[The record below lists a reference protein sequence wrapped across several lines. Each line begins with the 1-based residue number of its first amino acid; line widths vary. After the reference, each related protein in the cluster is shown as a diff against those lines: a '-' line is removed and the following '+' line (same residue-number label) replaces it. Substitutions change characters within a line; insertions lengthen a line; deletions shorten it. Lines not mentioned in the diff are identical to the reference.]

1 MLEKDKFLKKI
12 NLYIVL
18 LVVFISSHVFAENN
32 LPKLLNYNS
41 ELKMLNV
48 IKDLKESLQILQTW
62 FSPSFPVGS
71 FSYSHGLEAMINDN
85 FIKSKEDILDYL
97 KCILKYGTGKN
108 DIILMKYTYQG
119 EELNELALSLCPS
132 KERKIE
138 SIEMGNAFR
147 KVLADS
153 WDFKILENTA
163 YPIAVAKA
171 AKYFNIPLNL
181 TLVSYLQSFVSNLIN
196 VCIKHIPIGQKIG
209 QDCIIQTYDLIREIE
224 KESENLNLEDLGGI
238 CFNSDIYSIK
248 HENLK
253 TRIYK
258 T

>member
-1 MLEKDKFLKKI
+1 MELVEPIAINTKK
-12 NLYIVL
+12 
-18 LVVFISSHVFAENN
+18 NN
-32 LPKLLNYNS
+32 SK
-41 ELKMLNV
+41 
-48 IKDLKESLQILQTW
+48 KDLKESLQILQTW
-62 FSPSFPVGS
+62 FSPSFPIGS
-71 FSYSHGLEAMINDN
+71 FSYSHGLEAMINDDL
-85 FIKSKEDILDYL
+85 IKSKEDILDYL
-97 KCILKYGTGKN
+97 KSVLKHGTGKN
-108 DIILMKYTYQG
+108 DIILIKHSYQG
-119 EELNELALSLCPS
+119 EELNELALSLCPT

-147 KVLADS
+147 KVLSDS
-153 WDFKILENTA
+153 WNFKIEENTA

-171 AKYFNIPLNL
+171 AKHFGIPLNL

-209 QDCIIQTYDLIREIE
+209 QDCVIQTYELIRELE
-224 KESENLNLEDLGGI
+224 KESENFTLEDIGGI

>member
-1 MLEKDKFLKKI
+1 MELVEPIAINTKI
-12 NLYIVL
+12 KN
-18 LVVFISSHVFAENN
+18 
-32 LPKLLNYNS
+32 K
-41 ELKMLNV
+41 
-48 IKDLKESLQILQTW
+48 KDLKESLQILQTW

-85 FIKSKEDILDYL
+85 LIKSKEDILNYL
-97 KCILKYGTGKN
+97 KCILKLGTGKN
-108 DIILMKYTYQG
+108 DIILMKYTYHG

-147 KVLADS
+147 KVLVDS
-153 WDFKILENTA
+153 WDFNIQENTA

-171 AKYFNIPLNL
+171 AKHFNIPLNL
-181 TLVSYLQSFVSNLIN
+181 TLVSYLQSFASNLIN
-196 VCIKHIPIGQKIG
+196 VCIKHIQIGQKIG
-209 QDCIIQTYDLIREIE
+209 QDCVIQTYELIRELE
-224 KESENLNLEDLGGI
+224 KESENFTLEDLGGI
-238 CFNSDIYSIK
+238 CFNSDIYSIR

>member
-1 MLEKDKFLKKI
+1 M
-12 NLYIVL
+12 NAG
-18 LVVFISSHVFAENN
+18 SNRGHQ
-32 LPKLLNYNS
+32 S
-41 ELKMLNV
+41 EV
-48 IKDLKESLQILQTW
+48 
-62 FSPSFPVGS
+62 
-71 FSYSHGLEAMINDN
+71 EAP
-85 FIKSKEDILDYL
+85 E
-97 KCILKYGTGKN
+97 T
-108 DIILMKYTYQG
+108 TQR
-119 EELNELALSLCPS
+119 ETVQQREQLNEHALSLCPS

-147 KVLADS
+147 KVLVDS
-153 WDFKILENTA
+153 WDFNIQENTA

-171 AKYFNIPLNL
+171 AKHFNIPLNL
-181 TLVSYLQSFVSNLIN
+181 TLVSYLQSFTSHLIN
-196 VCIKHIPIGQKIG
+196 VCIKHIQIGQKIG

-238 CFNSDIYSIK
+238 CFNSDKYSIK

>member
-1 MLEKDKFLKKI
+1 MELVEPIAI
-12 NLYIVL
+12 NTKL
-18 LVVFISSHVFAENN
+18 NN
-32 LPKLLNYNS
+32 K
-41 ELKMLNV
+41 
-48 IKDLKESLQILQTW
+48 KDLRESLQILQTW

-71 FSYSHGLEAMINDN
+71 FSFSHGLEAMINDKLL
-85 FIKSKEDILDYL
+85 KSKDDILDYL
-97 KCILKYGTGKN
+97 KCILKHGTGKN
-108 DIILMKYTYQG
+108 DIILIKYTYRG

-153 WDFKILENTA
+153 WNFKIPENTS
-163 YPIAVAKA
+163 YQIAVGKA
-171 AKYFNIPLNL
+171 AKHFNLPLNL
-181 TLVSYLQSFVSNLIN
+181 TIISYLQSFAVNLIN
-196 VCIKHIPIGQKIG
+196 VCIKHIPIGQKVG

-224 KESENLNLEDLGGI
+224 KENESYKLEDLGGI

>member
-1 MLEKDKFLKKI
+1 MELVEPIAINTKI
-12 NLYIVL
+12 K
-18 LVVFISSHVFAENN
+18 S
-32 LPKLLNYNS
+32 K
-41 ELKMLNV
+41 
-48 IKDLKESLQILQTW
+48 KDLKESLQILQTW

-119 EELNELALSLCPS
+119 EQINELALSLCPS

-147 KVLADS
+147 KVLSDS
-153 WDFKILENTA
+153 WDFKLPENTA

-171 AKYFNIPLNL
+171 AKHFDIPLNL
-181 TLVSYLQSFVSNLIN
+181 TLVSYLQSFASNLIN

>member
-1 MLEKDKFLKKI
+1 MELVEPIAINTKLKNK
-12 NLYIVL
+12 
-18 LVVFISSHVFAENN
+18 
-32 LPKLLNYNS
+32 
-41 ELKMLNV
+41 
-48 IKDLKESLQILQTW
+48 KDLKESLQILQTW

-85 FIKSKEDILDYL
+85 LVKSKEDILDYL
-97 KCILKYGTGKN
+97 KCILKHGTGKN

-147 KVLADS
+147 KVLVDS
-153 WDFKILENTA
+153 WDFNIQENTA

-171 AKYFNIPLNL
+171 AKHFNIPLNL
-181 TLVSYLQSFVSNLIN
+181 TLVSYLQSFASNLIN

-209 QDCIIQTYDLIREIE
+209 QDCII
-224 KESENLNLEDLGGI
+224 
-238 CFNSDIYSIK
+238 
-248 HENLK
+248 
-253 TRIYK
+253 
-258 T
+258 

>member
-1 MLEKDKFLKKI
+1 MELAEPIAINTKLKNK
-12 NLYIVL
+12 
-18 LVVFISSHVFAENN
+18 
-32 LPKLLNYNS
+32 
-41 ELKMLNV
+41 
-48 IKDLKESLQILQTW
+48 KDLKETLQILQTW

-85 FIKSKEDILDYL
+85 LINSKEDILDYL
-97 KCILKYGTGKN
+97 KCILKFGTGKN

-138 SIEMGNAFR
+138 SVEMGNAFS

-153 WDFKILENTA
+153 WDFNIKENTA
-163 YPIAVAKA
+163 YSIAVAKA
-171 AKYFNIPLNL
+171 AKNFNIPINL
-181 TLVSYLQSFVSNLIN
+181 TIVSYLQSFVSNLIN

-209 QDCIIQTYDLIREIE
+209 QDCVIQTYELIRELE
-224 KESENLNLEDLGGI
+224 KESENFTLEDLGGI
-238 CFNSDIYSIK
+238 CFNSDIYSIR

>member
-1 MLEKDKFLKKI
+1 MELVEPIAINTKLKNK
-12 NLYIVL
+12 
-18 LVVFISSHVFAENN
+18 
-32 LPKLLNYNS
+32 
-41 ELKMLNV
+41 
-48 IKDLKESLQILQTW
+48 KDLKESLQILQTW
-62 FSPSFPVGS
+62 FSPSFPIGS

-85 FIKSKEDILDYL
+85 LIKSKEDILDYL

-119 EELNELALSLCPS
+119 EELNDLALSLCPS

-147 KVLADS
+147 KVLEDS
-153 WDFKILENTA
+153 WNYKIQENTA
-163 YPIAVAKA
+163 YPVSVGKA
-171 AKYFNIPLNL
+171 AKYFKIPLNL
-181 TLVSYLQSFVSNLIN
+181 TIISYLQSFASNLIN
-196 VCIKHIPIGQKIG
+196 VCIKHIPIGQKVG
-209 QDCIIQTYDLIREIE
+209 QDCIIQMYDLIREIE
-224 KESENLNLEDLGGI
+224 NESKNLELEDLGGV

>member
-1 MLEKDKFLKKI
+1 MELVEPIAINTKLKNKK
-12 NLYIVL
+12 N
-18 LVVFISSHVFAENN
+18 
-32 LPKLLNYNS
+32 
-41 ELKMLNV
+41 
-48 IKDLKESLQILQTW
+48 LKESLQILQTW

-85 FIKSKEDILDYL
+85 LIKLKEDILNYL
-97 KCILKYGTGKN
+97 KCILKLGTGKN
-108 DIILMKYTYQG
+108 DIILMKYAYQG

-138 SIEMGNAFR
+138 TIEMGNAFR
-147 KVLADS
+147 KVLSDS
-153 WDFKILENTA
+153 WDFKIEENTA

-171 AKYFNIPLNL
+171 AKHFDIPLNL
-181 TLVSYLQSFVSNLIN
+181 TIVSYLQSFVSNLIN

-209 QDCIIQTYDLIREIE
+209 QDCIIKTYELIREIE
-224 KESENLNLEDLGGI
+224 KESQNLNLEDLGGI

>member
-1 MLEKDKFLKKI
+1 MELLEPIAIDTKI
-12 NLYIVL
+12 
-18 LVVFISSHVFAENN
+18 
-32 LPKLLNYNS
+32 KG
-41 ELKMLNV
+41 K
-48 IKDLKESLQILQTW
+48 KDLKESLQILQTW
-62 FSPSFPVGS
+62 FSPSFPIGS

-108 DIILMKYTYQG
+108 DIILMKHTYQG

-171 AKYFNIPLNL
+171 AKHFGIPLNL
-181 TLVSYLQSFVSNLIN
+181 TIVSYLQSFVSNLIN
-196 VCIKHIPIGQKIG
+196 VCIKLEYAGKNNGLFLIKLMKIFSATKKFLLENSSIPFF
-209 QDCIIQTYDLIREIE
+209 IQG
-224 KESENLNLEDLGGI
+224 SMFNL
-238 CFNSDIYSIK
+238 SSS
-248 HENLK
+248 
-253 TRIYK
+253 
-258 T
+258 